1 MRKKEPGIHPDE
13 NLRRKCGGQRVLC
26 LRGRRRGYPCSTK
39 AARAGVSGQRMAA
52 HRRCEST
59 AVDLRTWFAGR
70 SASAWDMLQART
82 DFKTMGFGGVLWV
95 LSAADGR
102 KYPAVG
108 KTRVRCRG
116 IADVPVA
123 ADKISALPYVWR
135 TPPILTA
142 ATGSGPPSCQPIP
155 GHCRG
160 RQSGHFLE
168 IASLILPQA
177 ALRRFPCFIRHQRRS
192 DRFPRARSALA
203 MTGFLQEVPPKT
215 VRARSVDS
223 RVKPCG

>member
-1 MRKKEPGIHPDE
+1 MAAQRRYESKTVNLKGWFAGQVGVHAGHAPGAEGFQNHGFW
-13 NLRRKCGGQRVLC
+13 RRSLGTFCRCWQKVTRGRQNKGAMQGYCGCPCCGGQNFRAVL
-26 LRGRRRGYPCSTK
+26 R
-39 AARAGVSGQRMAA
+39 
-52 HRRCEST
+52 
-59 AVDLRTWFAGR
+59 
-70 SASAWDMLQART
+70 
-82 DFKTMGFGGVLWV
+82 
-95 LSAADGR
+95 
-102 KYPAVG
+102 
-108 KTRVRCRG
+108 
-116 IADVPVA
+116 
-123 ADKISALPYVWR
+123 R

-192 DRFPRARSALA
+192 DRSPRARRALA
-203 MTGFLQEVPPKT
+203 MTSFLQEVPPKT